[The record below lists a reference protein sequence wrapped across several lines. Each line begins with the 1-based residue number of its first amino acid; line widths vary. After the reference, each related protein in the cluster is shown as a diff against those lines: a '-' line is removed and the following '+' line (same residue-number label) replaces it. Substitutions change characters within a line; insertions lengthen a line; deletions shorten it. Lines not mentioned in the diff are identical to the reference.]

1 MEWTAQEALARG
13 FLVASTSLDLLELPP
28 HRSFDIYKQLMRNLR
43 YPDGQTGGIT
53 PLLEKIARQPHVI
66 ARYHALTQVKWDPIA
81 MTLDVFQHVGS
92 SLQHKTWAAWL
103 EGAPRAN
110 RMKAVVPPRVKFPT
124 LYQSGKNMR
133 QLAYILGG
141 LSALAQLV
149 SYSGLCVL
157 IDEAESYSLLR
168 RDQRPKANLFFQ
180 SMIYAA
186 LRHHQP
192 YIQPDILPQHRH
204 RDYPAAFGE
213 QQALFFLFTVT
224 QSENNLPLEQWLDDS
239 HLLHLVPHYNPRQ
252 LSTFL
257 HQVLT
262 YHAQAY
268 HYTPDT
274 RHQQVRRAAAEHL
287 AWGVR
292 YQHLSVRGLVRLAVE
307 LFDLLYLHPDF
318 EVVNLL
324 SQLRKQMRGI

>member
-1 MEWTAQEALARG
+1 
-13 FLVASTSLDLLELPP
+13 
-28 HRSFDIYKQLMRNLR
+28 
-43 YPDGQTGGIT
+43 
-53 PLLEKIARQPHVI
+53 
-66 ARYHALTQVKWDPIA
+66 
-81 MTLDVFQHVGS
+81 
-92 SLQHKTWAAWL
+92 
-103 EGAPRAN
+103 
-110 RMKAVVPPRVKFPT
+110 
-124 LYQSGKNMR
+124 MR

-149 SYSGLCVL
+149 NYSGLCVL

-204 RDYPAAFGE
+204 RDYPAAFGQ

-268 HYTPDT
+268 HYAPDT

-292 YQHLSVRGLVRLAVE
+292 YQHLSVRRLVRLAVE